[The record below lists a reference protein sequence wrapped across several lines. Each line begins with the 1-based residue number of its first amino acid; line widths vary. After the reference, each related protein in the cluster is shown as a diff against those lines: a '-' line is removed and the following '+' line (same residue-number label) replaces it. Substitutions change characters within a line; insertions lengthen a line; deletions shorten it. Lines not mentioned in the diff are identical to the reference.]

1 MMIAPGGFMVLR
13 FDALAYS
20 KILETKEFLS
30 MSIIK
35 LLKIK
40 LIIFLLHI
48 LPSVTSANP
57 VSVKAAE
64 WTRVDNVKKCIEG
77 TCNTFKNIEINKN
90 TIELGQ
96 DISVTNLDSGSE
108 IAAFTVKII
117 RYGRMVK
124 MCWIGDTE
132 GINDGTYLTVGG
144 CKQK

>member
-1 MMIAPGGFMVLR
+1 
-13 FDALAYS
+13 
-20 KILETKEFLS
+20 

-35 LLKIK
+35 LFKIK
-40 LIIFLLHI
+40 LIIFLLHA

-57 VSVKAAE
+57 VTVKAAE
-64 WTRVDNVKKCIEG
+64 WTKVDNVKHCIDG
-77 TCNTFKNIEINKN
+77 NCNTFKNIELNKN

-96 DISVTNLDSGSE
+96 DISVTNLATGSE
-108 IAAFTVKII
+108 IAAFQVKII

-132 GINDGTYLTVGG
+132 AINEGTYLTVGG

>member
-1 MMIAPGGFMVLR
+1 
-13 FDALAYS
+13 
-20 KILETKEFLS
+20 

-35 LLKIK
+35 MFKIK
-40 LIIFLLHI
+40 LIIFFLHA

-57 VSVKAAE
+57 VTVKAAE
-64 WTRVDNVKKCIEG
+64 WTKVDNVKQCIDG
-77 TCNTFKNIEINKN
+77 DCNTFKNIELNKN

-96 DISVTNLDSGSE
+96 DISVTNLETGSE
-108 IAAFTVKII
+108 IAAFQVKII

-132 GINDGTYLTVGG
+132 AINEGTYLTVGG